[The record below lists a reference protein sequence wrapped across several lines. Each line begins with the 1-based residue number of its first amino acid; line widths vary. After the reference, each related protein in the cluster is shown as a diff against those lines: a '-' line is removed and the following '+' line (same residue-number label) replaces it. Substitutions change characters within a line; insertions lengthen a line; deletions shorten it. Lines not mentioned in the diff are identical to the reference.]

1 MLTAVLLSS
10 VGGPNDV
17 SAPCDSPVPSTRSDT
32 LGSPAPNYCFP
43 FRADNA
49 PFADWSVLVT
59 CPVGTEHVTECRA
72 LIGSRRVKVMRGENM
87 AAESLKRRFRPCSS
101 GFGLRLPTRYR
112 RGSQGPGVRGQGY
125 PYRQNAFFHQHSA
138 PTSDTN
144 AKYNSRSAQM

>member
-1 MLTAVLLSS
+1 MLTAVLLSN

-17 SAPCDSPVPSTRSDT
+17 SAPCDSPVPGTRTDT
-32 LGSPAPNYCFP
+32 LGSPAPNVYCFP
-43 FRADNA
+43 FRAENA

-72 LIGSRRVKVMRGENM
+72 LIGSRRKGYEGREHGSRVIK
-87 AAESLKRRFRPCSS
+87 AEIQAVFKR
-101 GFGLRLPTRYR
+101 LRASPTNK
-112 RGSQGPGVRGQGY
+112 
-125 PYRQNAFFHQHSA
+125 NAFFHQHGA

>member
-101 GFGLRLPTRYR
+101 GFGLRLPTRW
-112 RGSQGPGVRGQGY
+112 
-125 PYRQNAFFHQHSA
+125 A
-138 PTSDTN
+138 
-144 AKYNSRSAQM
+144 SREDPLVWQPQQMADLTVNGHLKSRYVLLQI